1 LGAVRWMDGVAW
13 PVLFVAIIAEERAA
27 PGSPG
32 SRRSEMFMTML
43 MAAAGLLGI
52 RLVRGT
58 EQVAANP

>member
-1 LGAVRWMDGVAW
+1 MAW